1 MNLNPN
7 PIPYLD
13 LNLNLKYFSRE
24 FCLKELR
31 WAIDAGKA
39 IQPVIRAEDKANI
52 GMLMAD
58 APEDLRFIGGI
69 DFIDLERKG

>member
-1 MNLNPN
+1 M
-7 PIPYLD
+7 
-13 LNLNLKYFSRE
+13 
-24 FCLKELR
+24 KELR

-39 IQPVIRAEDKANI
+39 IQPVIRAEDKTNI

-58 APEDLRFIGGI
+58 APEDLGFIGGI